1 MPSSTHF
8 PGVNVTVFLYS
19 MWVDVVFMRR
29 GGVKK
34 PKEEIRAAKP
44 YRAQLEI
51 WPSQVPGEP
60 YAILIPPESHLS
72 GFGFDYQ
79 RFNSARVLALRHG
92 SLFVAGIQPEH
103 QGKHRQAWWCRIV
116 DDHDPQAYKAPPPL
130 HLDPQA
136 IAPPVT
142 GRTSQVVSSTGSGT

>member
-1 MPSSTHF
+1 
-8 PGVNVTVFLYS
+8 

-29 GGVKK
+29 EGVKK

-51 WPSQVPGEP
+51 RPSQTPGEP
-60 YAILIPPESHLS
+60 YAILFPPDSRLS
-72 GFGFDYQ
+72 GLGFDYQ
-79 RFNSARVLALRHG
+79 RLNSARVLALRHG
-92 SLFVAGIQPEH
+92 SIFVAGIQPDH

-116 DDHDPQAYKAPPPL
+116 DDHDPQAYKAPLPL

-136 IAPPVT
+136 NVPAAT
-142 GRTSQVVSSTGSGT
+142 GRTPQVVSSTGSGT